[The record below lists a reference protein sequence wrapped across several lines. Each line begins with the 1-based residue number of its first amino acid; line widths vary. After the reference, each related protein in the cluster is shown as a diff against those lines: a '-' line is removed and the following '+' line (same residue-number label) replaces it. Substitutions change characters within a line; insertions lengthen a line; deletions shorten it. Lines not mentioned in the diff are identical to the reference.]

1 MRVWTR
7 ITCAAA
13 AVWLTAGLADTAHAE
28 PLRIGHST
36 YVGYGPLFVAQEKGF
51 FTKQGADVDMI
62 TIEDVHARIAA
73 LEAGQIDA
81 IAVTADTM
89 VRFLNPNGELYRCML
104 VVSDSLGADGIIA
117 SKDIQSIA
125 DLEGKVVAFEEGE
138 VSQFY
143 LNVLLKEAGLSQDNI
158 EVVGLT
164 AEDASKAFLLQ
175 EVDAAVTWEPW
186 LTEAKQAEHGHLLTD
201 SSDRPGLIID
211 VVFTTP
217 SVLDAR
223 RDEFAALAHAW
234 FEAVDYV
241 QANPDEAR
249 EIMAR
254 GVGGWLED
262 PAVFAEALA
271 GVRFYDS
278 DRNQEYLGTADQP
291 GPIYPTLQ
299 AAIDVWSDLGM
310 LEVEVSPADLVARGV
325 WTD

>member
-1 MRVWTR
+1 MRGWLR
-7 ITCAAA
+7 LGCLAAA
-13 AVWLTAGLADTAHAE
+13 IWLIFVGEAHAG

-51 FTKQGADVDMI
+51 FTKRGVDVDMI

-81 IAVTADTM
+81 
-89 VRFLNPNGELYRCML
+89 
-104 VVSDSLGADGIIA
+104 
-117 SKDIQSIA
+117 IA

-143 LNVLLKEAGLSQDNI
+143 LNVLLKEAGLSQDDI

-164 AEDASKAFLLQ
+164 AEDANRAFLLQ

-186 LTEAKQAEHGHLLTD
+186 LTEGKQAEHGHLLTD

-211 VVFTTP
+211 VVFTKP

-241 QANPDEAR
+241 QANPDEGR

-262 PAVFAEALA
+262 SAVFAKALA

-278 DRNQEYLGTADQP
+278 DRMQEYFGTAEQP

-310 LEVEVSPADLVARGV
+310 LKVKVSPADLVARGV
-325 WTD
+325 WAD

>member
-1 MRVWTR
+1 
-7 ITCAAA
+7 
-13 AVWLTAGLADTAHAE
+13 LTAGLAGTAHAE
-28 PLRIGHST
+28 RLRIGHST

-51 FTKQGADVDMI
+51 FTKQGADVVMI

-81 IAVTADTM
+81 IAASADTM
-89 VRFLNPNGELYRCML
+89 VRFLNPDGELYRCML
-104 VVSDSLGADGIIA
+104 VLSDSLGADGIVA
-117 SKDIQSIA
+117 SKEIQSIA
-125 DLEGKVVAFEEGE
+125 DLEGKVVAFEESE
-138 VSQFY
+138 ASQFY
-143 LNVLLKEAGLSQDNI
+143 LNVLLKEAGLSQDDI

-164 AEDASKAFLLQ
+164 AEDASNAFLLQ

-186 LTEAKQAEHGHLLTD
+186 LTEGKQAEHGHLLTD

-217 SVLDAR
+217 SILDAR
-223 RDEFAALAHAW
+223 RDEFAALARAW

-262 PAVFAEALA
+262 RAVFAEALA

-278 DRNQEYLGTADQP
+278 DRMQEYFGTAEQP

>member
-1 MRVWTR
+1 VR
-7 ITCAAA
+7 AAFRLA
-13 AVWLTAGLADTAHAE
+13 WAIAVIWITAGLAATANAE

-89 VRFLNPNGELYRCML
+89 VRFLNPDGELYRCML
-104 VVSDSLGADGIIA
+104 VLSDSLGADGIVA

-143 LNVLLKEAGLSQDNI
+143 LNVLLKEAGLSQENI

-164 AEDASKAFLLQ
+164 AEDASNAFLLQ

-223 RDEFAALAHAW
+223 RGEFAALAHAW

-262 PAVFAEALA
+262 PAAFAEALA

-278 DRNQEYLGTADQP
+278 DRMQEYFGTADQP

-299 AAIDVWSDLGM
+299 AAIDVWSDLGI

>member
-1 MRVWTR
+1 
-7 ITCAAA
+7 
-13 AVWLTAGLADTAHAE
+13 
-28 PLRIGHST
+28 
-36 YVGYGPLFVAQEKGF
+36 
-51 FTKQGADVDMI
+51 
-62 TIEDVHARIAA
+62 
-73 LEAGQIDA
+73 
-81 IAVTADTM
+81 
-89 VRFLNPNGELYRCML
+89 
-104 VVSDSLGADGIIA
+104 
-117 SKDIQSIA
+117 
-125 DLEGKVVAFEEGE
+125 
-138 VSQFY
+138 
-143 LNVLLKEAGLSQDNI
+143 
-158 EVVGLT
+158 
-164 AEDASKAFLLQ
+164 
-175 EVDAAVTWEPW
+175 
-186 LTEAKQAEHGHLLTD
+186 
-201 SSDRPGLIID
+201 

-278 DRNQEYLGTADQP
+278 DRNQEYFGTADQP

>member
-1 MRVWTR
+1 MRRTHLAGIV
-7 ITCAAA
+7 AA
-13 AVWLTAGLADTAHAE
+13 LLMTAGGSQAARAE

-73 LEAGQIDA
+73 LEARQTDA

-89 VRFLNPNGELYRCML
+89 VRFLNPDGELYRCML
-104 VVSDSLGADGIIA
+104 VLSDSLGADGIA

-164 AEDASKAFLLQ
+164 AEDASNAFLLQ

-186 LTEAKQAEHGHLLTD
+186 LTEGKQAEHGHLLTD

-217 SVLDAR
+217 SVLEAR
-223 RDEFAALAHAW
+223 RDEFAALARAW

-278 DRNQEYLGTADQP
+278 DRNQESFGTADQP

-310 LEVEVSPADLVARGV
+310 LKVEVSPADLVARGV